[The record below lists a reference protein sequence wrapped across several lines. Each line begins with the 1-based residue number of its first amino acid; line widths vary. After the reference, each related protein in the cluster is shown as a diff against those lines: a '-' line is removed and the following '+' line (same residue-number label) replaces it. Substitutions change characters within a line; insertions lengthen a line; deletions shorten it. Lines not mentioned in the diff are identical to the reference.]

1 MSSFREGLSVAL
13 MEAMAEGLPVVC
25 SRIRGNVD
33 LIEDG
38 VGGFMAAQE
47 EDGAYGEEFEKI
59 FENKRN
65 KPEQLK
71 KMGEQ
76 NRQKIRQFSEE
87 TVDEIMRKVY
97 RR

>member
-1 MSSFREGLSVAL
+1 

-38 VGGFMAAQE
+38 VGGCLAAPE
-47 EDGAYGEEFEKI
+47 EAGAYGEAFEKI